1 MWGRAHLPFF
11 RKFDNY
17 LSKYFDVELINYN
30 KDGETFAGVIDLINS
45 TGQFGNHPP
54 ISDVENIIENLET
67 GETKLISCTE
77 YFNNHAC
84 HTSISNSCTT
94 TLLSHFNWHNLYYWM
109 KRENAVNHIGKI
121 KPWIFLPYEE
131 FDVEFYRNKRNELT
145 EFEDKMFW
153 LGSGTDDYRKM
164 IKIAEQKGFV
174 QPIEPVSFDLY
185 MEKLIKSKVALSY
198 YTTLSRYNT
207 PNDHQGEF
215 CYRDIE
221 YMLLGVPFI
230 RIEYK
235 DTLHNPL
242 IPNHHYISIP
252 REHAYVA
259 YEKYGDEGV
268 ADLYIETYR
277 QTIND
282 TDFLNYISKNQI
294 EWSNNNLLGES
305 KERLTFE
312 LLGLNYWL

>member
-1 MWGRAHLPFF
+1 
-11 RKFDNY
+11 
-17 LSKYFDVELINYN
+17 
-30 KDGETFAGVIDLINS
+30 
-45 TGQFGNHPP
+45 
-54 ISDVENIIENLET
+54 
-67 GETKLISCTE
+67 
-77 YFNNHAC
+77 
-84 HTSISNSCTT
+84 
-94 TLLSHFNWHNLYYWM
+94 M
-109 KRENAVNHIGKI
+109 KRENATKHIGKI

-131 FDVEFYRNKRNELT
+131 FNAESYREKRKNIT

-153 LGSGTDDYRKM
+153 LGSGADEYRKM
-164 IKIAEQKGFV
+164 IRIAEQKGFV
-174 QPIEPVSFDLY
+174 QPIEVTPFDLY

-259 YEKYGDEGV
+259 YEKNGDEGV
-268 ADLYIETYR
+268 ADLYIETYK
-277 QTIND
+277 QVIND
-282 TDFLNYISKNQI
+282 NDFLGFISKNQI

-305 KERLTFE
+305 KERLTFD
-312 LLGLNYWL
+312 LLGLKYWL